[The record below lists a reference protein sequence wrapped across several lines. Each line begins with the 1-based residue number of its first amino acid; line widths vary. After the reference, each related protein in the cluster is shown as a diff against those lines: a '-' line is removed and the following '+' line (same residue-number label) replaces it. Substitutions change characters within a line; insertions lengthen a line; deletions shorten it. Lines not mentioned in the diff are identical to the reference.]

1 MKSFLVII
9 AISALSLATSFESLA
24 QQSGTVGTPATNTD
38 RNTKGT
44 IQRSDG
50 TQPRDP
56 EGMRNATPSRTF
68 DGNPGTI
75 NDNALPPAPNLTD
88 DVKRDIN
95 GAMPTNSNSTNED
108 KPINPVTVPP
118 EKQ

>member
-1 MKSFLVII
+1 MKTFLFILTT
-9 AISALSLATSFESLA
+9 SAFLLTEMPEVQA
-24 QQSGTVGTPATNTD
+24 QQSGTAGVPATNTD

-44 IQRSDG
+44 LQRTDG

-56 EGMRNATPSRTF
+56 EGIRNATPSRTY

-75 NDNALPPAPNLTD
+75 NENVIPPAPNLTD

-95 GAMPTNSNSTNED
+95 GAIPTNSNSTNED
-108 KPINPVTVPP
+108 RQTNTVTVPP
-118 EKQ
+118 QKE